1 MKSLFLAAT
10 LVSSLPLAALAVHPV
25 AVDGKAKAMPSGP
38 VMMQGSEITY
48 HDAPE
53 LGPGAKVAVLR
64 GDPSKKGSHYAVRL
78 KVGDGFRIPAH
89 WHPGEE
95 TLVVMQGTFALGL
108 GDKFDEAK
116 VKPLNAGAV
125 AVLPAKVRHFAV
137 AKGDTIVDAH
147 GIGPFMTNWV
157 DPKEDPAKKK

>member
-1 MKSLFLAAT
+1 MRSLFRAAA
-10 LVSSLPLAALAVHPV
+10 LVASIPLAALAVHPL
-25 AVDGKAKAMPSGP
+25 AVDTKAKPAKPGP
-38 VMMQGSEITY
+38 VMLQGSEITY

-64 GDPSKKGSHYAVRL
+64 GDPSRKGSHYAVRL

-95 TLVVMQGTFALGL
+95 TLVVVQGTFALGL

-116 VKPLNAGAV
+116 VKPLSAGAV
-125 AVLPAKVRHFAV
+125 AVLPAKVRHFAL
-137 AKGDTIVDAH
+137 ARGETIVDAH
-147 GIGPFMTNWV
+147 GIGPFATNWV
-157 DPKEDPAKKK
+157 DPKEDPAKRK